1 MQKKKKKKVV
11 IPFEKIYL
19 DNLPKAEA
27 YERSFMHRDSVKF
40 VLVAQKTHF
49 IITAS
54 VDGHIKFWVKKA
66 IGIEFVKHFRA
77 HLGLIVDMS
86 VNNPLGTLLATVA
99 DDHSLKVFDIVNFDM
114 INMFKLDYLP
124 GCVEW
129 AYSTLAS
136 VSARHKDP
144 FPVVAVSDSASN
156 RIFTY
161 EGTGSNLEPLKVLDR
176 IHTAPVARMRFNALF
191 STMVSVDEKGML
203 DYWGSHRA
211 EYRFPG
217 PDVVAFA
224 SKLDTDLY
232 ELAKA
237 KVRPHDIAFS
247 PNGSH
252 FAMICSDR
260 KVRLYRF
267 TTGKLIRVYDESL
280 AQLTALQQATP
291 QLPNMEFGRRMAA
304 ERDLEKV
311 EHMFRSERI
320 LFDDSGHFLVYPTML
335 GIKIINWASNKLV
348 KMLGKGENF
357 RPIALALH
365 QTIPDLKTVKSTV
378 TPEMA
383 ASSNPS
389 LEAAGQADPT
399 LFATGFRKNRF
410 YLFSRREP
418 DDSAIGEA
426 NADGTGLLTGLERD
440 VFNEKPSRE
449 DMVAASEGHGH
460 SSGTSGSGGGGGG
473 AHKLAET
480 ACLHTTLGDITLKLF
495 AKECPRTVENFV
507 THCRNGYYNGHIFHR
522 VIRQF
527 MIQTGDPTGTGTGGQ
542 SIWGG
547 EFEDELVA
555 ELKHDRPFTVSMANA
570 GKNTN
575 GSQFFITVIPTPWLD
590 GKHTVFG
597 RVSKG
602 MDVVQAISQVRT
614 HPKTSKPYDDIK
626 ILNIQVK

>member
-1 MQKKKKKKVV
+1 MPKQKKKKKVV

-203 DYWGSHRA
+203 DYWSSHRA

-217 PDVVAFA
+217 PDVVSFA

-247 PNGSH
+247 PNGTH

-335 GIKIINWASNKLV
+335 GELTFFLSFEFCL
-348 KMLGKGENF
+348 
-357 RPIALALH
+357 
-365 QTIPDLKTVKSTV
+365 
-378 TPEMA
+378 
-383 ASSNPS
+383 
-389 LEAAGQADPT
+389 
-399 LFATGFRKNRF
+399 
-410 YLFSRREP
+410 LFS
-418 DDSAIGEA
+418 
-426 NADGTGLLTGLERD
+426 N
-440 VFNEKPSRE
+440 
-449 DMVAASEGHGH
+449 
-460 SSGTSGSGGGGGG
+460 
-473 AHKLAET
+473 
-480 ACLHTTLGDITLKLF
+480 
-495 AKECPRTVENFV
+495 
-507 THCRNGYYNGHIFHR
+507 Y
-522 VIRQF
+522 
-527 MIQTGDPTGTGTGGQ
+527 
-542 SIWGG
+542 
-547 EFEDELVA
+547 
-555 ELKHDRPFTVSMANA
+555 
-570 GKNTN
+570 
-575 GSQFFITVIPTPWLD
+575 
-590 GKHTVFG
+590 
-597 RVSKG
+597 
-602 MDVVQAISQVRT
+602 
-614 HPKTSKPYDDIK
+614 
-626 ILNIQVK
+626 